1 MKILIVT
8 PWFHPNYERGGTATA
23 TTNFATGLALAGAH
37 VTVLTTSNYANGMY
51 RGCDSSV
58 QNVTVRVVDPYL
70 KSLPRSEAFSIRF
83 AKEFIKIANE
93 YDVVWVHGVRN
104 LYTFV
109 ATILR
114 KAGII
119 KYLLITPHGSYTENW
134 NKQLG
139 NKLRKK
145 IINYLLEQA
154 YVKAAD
160 TVHYLSTKEAND
172 CIFRKIVKSSII
184 IPNGLFDND
193 QEDKWE
199 HTRRPLK
206 AIIAVRIH
214 PQKNLANLLPA
225 IANFSDEIVLDIYG
239 PVDDAD
245 YFHELKLEKYSN
257 VKYHGFISNQELN
270 EKLYDYDFGILVSIV
285 EGISIFMLE
294 GLQKG
299 LPFIVSKGVG
309 NHSEINSFKA
319 GFVTDNFSS
328 LAIEEELAK
337 FLTMQQISLMR
348 NNAKMLFATK
358 YEMKRQSELLL
369 QELKDVVS

>member
-23 TTNFATGLALAGAH
+23 TTNFAKGLALAGAH

-83 AKEFIKIANE
+83 AKEFIKMANE

-172 CIFRKIVKSSII
+172 CIFRKIVASSII

-193 QEDKWE
+193 QEGKRE
-199 HTRRPLK
+199 HTSRPLK

-270 EKLYDYDFGILVSIV
+270 EKLYDYDVGILVSIV

-348 NNAKMLFATK
+348 NNAKMLFSTK

-369 QELKDVVS
+369 QELKDFVS